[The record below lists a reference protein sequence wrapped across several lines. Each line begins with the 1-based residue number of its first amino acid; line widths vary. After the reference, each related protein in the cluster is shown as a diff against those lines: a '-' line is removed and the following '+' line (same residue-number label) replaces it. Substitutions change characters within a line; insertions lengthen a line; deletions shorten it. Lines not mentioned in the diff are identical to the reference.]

1 MKLLPAKEKKE
12 RALGTKLGLK
22 PYRSLSPKSAMTRRP
37 YRPGVHGTKRTRA
50 GSEFKTQLMEKQKVK
65 LTYGLNEIQLKRV
78 FTNALANKKE
88 PILQS
93 ILNQIEFRLDNVVY
107 RLGFAPSRIMGRQL
121 VSHGHFTVNG
131 LKVTIPSY
139 RVRVGDVI
147 GIREVRKNMPLFKD
161 LKNTLKGKKE
171 SWLKVNEQE
180 LTGTVTGSPEQVDLP
195 FNLNLVIDYYAR

>member
-131 LKVTIPSY
+131 RKVTIPSY

>member
-22 PYRSLSPKSAMTRRP
+22 PYRSLSPKAAMTRRP
-37 YRPGVHGTKRTRA
+37 YRPGVHGAKRTRA

-65 LTYGLNEIQLKRV
+65 LTYGLNETQLKRV

-131 LKVTIPSY
+131 RKVTIPSY

-171 SWLKVNEQE
+171 SWLKINEQE
-180 LTGTVTGSPEQVDLP
+180 LTGTVTGLPEQVDLP

>member
-22 PYRSLSPKSAMTRRP
+22 PYRSLSPKAAMTRRP
-37 YRPGVHGTKRTRA
+37 YRPGVHGAKRTRA

-131 LKVTIPSY
+131 RKVTIPSY

-171 SWLKVNEQE
+171 SWLKINEQE
-180 LTGTVTGSPEQVDLP
+180 LTGTVTGLPEQVDLP